1 MFPRWNDE
9 ASSEITG
16 AYLRPTQQALHH
28 AHQRHFLHC
37 CLRFQLIITGQQE
50 SWELP
55 SAGCRLPGQGP
66 ASPWPAPWRLDKHP
80 PQRELKQLL
89 IRQITSMQW
98 FSKIFFL
105 CGLFL
110 TSLLNLL
117 QYCFCFVFGFFGWEA
132 CGTLLPWP
140 GVEPFQPLCIGRQ
153 SLNHWTTRKSFH
165 AVTLQEG
172 NQIRKTTGCEMH

>member
-1 MFPRWNDE
+1 MFPRRNDE

-28 AHQRHFLHC
+28 AHQRHFLYC
-37 CLRFQLIITGQQE
+37 CLGFQLIITGQQE

-66 ASPWPAPWRLDKHP
+66 ASPWPAPWCLDKHP

-98 FSKIFFL
+98 FSKIFFFMWTIFNIFIEL
-105 CGLFL
+105 VTILFLFCVWVFWLGGMWDL
-110 TSLLNLL
+110 TSLTR
-117 QYCFCFVFGFFGWEA
+117 GW
-132 CGTLLPWP
+132 TLPT
-140 GVEPFQPLCIGRQ
+140 PL
-153 SLNHWTTRKSFH
+153 HWKAES
-165 AVTLQEG
+165 
-172 NQIRKTTGCEMH
+172 